1 LDGQR
6 IAWSSV
12 FDVGR
17 RGDKKDQ
24 VLHQGSIHLGLK
36 VEVREGLLIFG
47 LVLGGISRIGSDAK
61 SFKTF

>member
-1 LDGQR
+1 
-6 IAWSSV
+6 
-12 FDVGR
+12 
-17 RGDKKDQ
+17 
-24 VLHQGSIHLGLK
+24 LK